1 MGELTAV
8 DAGTIAEAA
17 RLSGMLPYLEQY
29 IDKLEHTLETKIY
42 QKLDKGEL
50 TPDQALFAWQEKL
63 ILRRLIRHFTH
74 QTRIG
79 QTIASE
85 HIEELG

>member
-1 MGELTAV
+1 MSELTVV
-8 DAGTIAEAA
+8 DAGTIAEGA

-29 IDKLEHTLETKIY
+29 IDKLERTLENKVFAR
-42 QKLDKGEL
+42 LDKGEL
-50 TPDQALFAWQEKL
+50 TPEEAMFAWQEKL
-63 ILRRLIRHFTH
+63 ILRRLVRHFTQ

-79 QTIASE
+79 LAVADE